1 MESMV
6 KTDEDETHIGIT
18 ICEGPGQFRM
28 VLTRPYHD
36 AGRIIEIPRDEITS
50 IEPVAPGNLGDSPAP
65 AS

>member
-28 VLTRPYHD
+28 ILTRPYHD
-36 AGRIIEIPRDEITS
+36 AGRIIEIPREDITS
-50 IEPVAPGNLGDSPAP
+50 IEAIAPGNLGESPAP
-65 AS
+65 AG

>member
-6 KTDEDETHIGIT
+6 KTDEDETHVGIT

-36 AGRIIEIPRDEITS
+36 AGRIVEIPSEDITS
-50 IEPVAPGNLGDSPAP
+50 IEPIAPSNLGESPAP
-65 AS
+65 AG

>member
-28 VLTRPYHD
+28 VLTHPYHE
-36 AGRIIEIPRDEITS
+36 AGRIIEIPREDIVS
-50 IEPVAPGNLGDSPAP
+50 IEPVAPGNLGETPSPA
-65 AS
+65 S